1 MTMIMTM
8 TMAAPHE
15 PCQSSMARQRV
26 FRRAFWVGALWLA
39 GLVGGMAT
47 PLGAHASPL
56 FWGAPAGVAYW
67 ILDPL
72 APNWE
77 VELVPMPDD
86 HVQISMKMKRYYNG
100 GAGEARQIFQRRAR
114 DLMRYGEFSGYE
126 VREYSEGID
135 SSLIGSQ
142 RVATGIIHLTGRK
155 LPQEPEEKGSAP
167 PALKISDSATNPRS

>member
-1 MTMIMTM
+1 
-8 TMAAPHE
+8 MATLNE
-15 PCQSSMARQRV
+15 SGKARQDV
-26 FRRAFWVGALWLA
+26 FRRVIGVFALWFVGIAGSGVMPLVAHANPLLGALIYT
-39 GLVGGMAT
+39 G
-47 PLGAHASPL
+47 P
-56 FWGAPAGVAYW
+56 AYW

-77 VELVPMPDD
+77 IELIPMPDD

-142 RVATGIIHLTGRK
+142 RIASGIIHLTGK
-155 LPQEPEEKGSAP
+155 KIPQEPDENGSAP
-167 PALKISDSATNPRS
+167 PARNISDSATNPRS